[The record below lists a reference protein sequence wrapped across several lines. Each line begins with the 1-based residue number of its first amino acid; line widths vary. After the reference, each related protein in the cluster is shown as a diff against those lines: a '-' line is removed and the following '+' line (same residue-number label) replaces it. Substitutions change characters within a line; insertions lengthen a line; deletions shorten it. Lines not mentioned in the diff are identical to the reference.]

1 MAAGPRRGGMQDDGG
16 FGKRGNVRLTPAP
29 KRTAQAQA
37 APAVEPTGGFGGA
50 FTSIP
55 NPMKWAGGGL
65 AVLALVGML
74 AGGGLGGGGFLG
86 GLLGGMLANR
96 LMQSKAPV
104 AAPVPH
110 AGSSNATAAHA
121 GGSAASTQAVT
132 RGGFGA
138 TTGSHGGGSSGG

>member
-1 MAAGPRRGGMQDDGG
+1 MAAGPRRGGMQEDGG
-16 FGKRGNVRLTPAP
+16 FGKRGAVRLTPAP
-29 KRTAQAQA
+29 QTRQA
-37 APAVEPTGGFGGA
+37 AAATEPTSGFGGA
-50 FTSIP
+50 FSSIP

-74 AGGGLGGGGFLG
+74 AGTGLSGGGFLG

-96 LMQSKAPV
+96 LMQSKAP
-104 AAPVPH
+104 AAAPH
-110 AGSSNATAAHA
+110 AGSPNTSAAHA

-138 TTGSHGGGSSGG
+138 TAGAHGGGSGGGSGGG